1 MCINTYT
8 QNLEKWYW
16 WTCLQGEGGDADGE
30 IGLVDSVGGGEGET
44 NGKSSVDIYTL
55 SSVK

>member
-1 MCINTYT
+1 M
-8 QNLEKWYW
+8 
-16 WTCLQGEGGDADGE
+16 QGEGGDADGE